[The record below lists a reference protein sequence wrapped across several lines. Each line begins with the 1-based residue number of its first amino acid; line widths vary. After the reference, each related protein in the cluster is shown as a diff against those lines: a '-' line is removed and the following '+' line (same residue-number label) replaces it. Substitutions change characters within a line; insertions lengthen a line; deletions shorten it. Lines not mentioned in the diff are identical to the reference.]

1 MELIIGLLICE
12 LVKWSANEE
21 IQIATILSKG
31 VTIKDIPNVIIY
43 EKSLPIIFEM
53 DRIDSNYSIND
64 KYIDDS
70 DTDPDCGADDKI
82 LCLSDKSVMDPLKHI
97 NIIKNEKFENFK
109 SKIENY
115 KIEMPDFSSKITIA
129 GAEPVNANENEFS
142 GKHENLVKKLIN
154 PHGLLIKTITKI
166 HWLPKL
172 IYNIFNAISDGND
185 SLKKQY
191 ENRNV
196 MKYKTEMRLNRQNN
210 ELLKAIERQFEL
222 NEFEKLIDHCQEN
235 RLSASAVTPVTLKN
249 SLNELKKNLENLGF
263 DLAINQDRMSL
274 YYSLELTKC
283 ILTET
288 KLIFEVKIPII
299 YKHASWK
306 LKS

>member
-12 LVKWSANEE
+12 LVKWSANEQ

-31 VTIKDIPNVIIY
+31 VTIEDIPNVIIY

-97 NIIKNEKFENFK
+97 NILTNEKFENFK

-129 GAEPVNANENEFS
+129 GAEPVNANENKFS
-142 GKHENLVKKLIN
+142 EKHENLVKKLIN
-154 PHGLLIKTITKI
+154 PHGLLIKTITKFI
-166 HWLPKL
+166 G
-172 IYNIFNAISDGND
+172 Y
-185 SLKKQY
+185 
-191 ENRNV
+191 
-196 MKYKTEMRLNRQNN
+196 QN
-210 ELLKAIERQFEL
+210 
-222 NEFEKLIDHCQEN
+222 
-235 RLSASAVTPVTLKN
+235 
-249 SLNELKKNLENLGF
+249 
-263 DLAINQDRMSL
+263 
-274 YYSLELTKC
+274 
-283 ILTET
+283 
-288 KLIFEVKIPII
+288 
-299 YKHASWK
+299 
-306 LKS
+306 